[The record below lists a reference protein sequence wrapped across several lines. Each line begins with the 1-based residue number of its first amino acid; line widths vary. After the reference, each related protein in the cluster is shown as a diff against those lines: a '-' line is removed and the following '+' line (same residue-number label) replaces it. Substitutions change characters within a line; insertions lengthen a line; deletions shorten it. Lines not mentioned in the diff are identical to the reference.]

1 MLDIKQL
8 SKLVLTECKRERPG
22 DFVNVTSKDIEQV
35 LNIIFF
41 NITHIIKERSM
52 LAIKDR
58 FIFRPNLRSLAL
70 KKRLMKAYDYKK
82 TNQ

>member
-58 FIFRPNLRSLAL
+58 LIFRPNLRSLAQ
-70 KKRLMKAYDYKK
+70 KKRLIKHYSGKNA
-82 TNQ
+82 NQ